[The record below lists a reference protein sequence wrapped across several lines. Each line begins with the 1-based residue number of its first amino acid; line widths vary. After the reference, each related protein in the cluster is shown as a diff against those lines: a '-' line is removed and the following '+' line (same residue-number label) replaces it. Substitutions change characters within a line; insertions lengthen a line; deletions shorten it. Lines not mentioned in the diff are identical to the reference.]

1 MYALSVLS
9 PSRVEAAR
17 RLVKTY
23 DFVITTGGIGP
34 THDGEPPLPPLFLRA
49 SSHSLTGHARVGAA
63 DITYQS
69 LAAAFEQPLEHHAET
84 LRRMGEMIR
93 HRTDLGKQ
101 TDDQRVARERMAL
114 FPARAEV
121 LYIASDIWVPV
132 VRLEGKLC
140 IFPGIPKLFQR
151 MVDGLVPFLPLPPP
165 SERPYRQQVFTNL
178 PESSIA
184 PYLTTL
190 QARVKDAGVRVGSY
204 PLLAKGVYVS
214 LIGRDQE
221 RIQAL
226 GEEVAREI
234 QGRLVSEEEARKEKA
249 AL

>member
-1 MYALSVLS
+1 MSCVALV
-9 PSRVEAAR
+9 V
-17 RLVKTY
+17 
-23 DFVITTGGIGP
+23 
-34 THDGEPPLPPLFLRA
+34 
-49 SSHSLTGHARVGAA
+49 

-84 LRRMGEMIR
+84 LRRMGEMIK
-93 HRTDLGKQ
+93 HRTDLADQ
-101 TDDQRVARERMAL
+101 TAEQRVARERMAL

-121 LYIASDIWVPV
+121 LYIASDIWVV
-132 VRLEGKLC
+132 S
-140 IFPGIPKLFQR
+140 
-151 MVDGLVPFLPLPPP
+151 PLPHVCVLVSGGGYTDGTRTAGSAAGGQGVRVPGDPEALPAHARRARAVPALAPAQRTALPP
-165 SERPYRQQVFTNL
+165 ADLHQVRARAPPLSIDSFSLSLSRIPSRCSL

-226 GEEVAREI
+226 SEEVAREI
-234 QGRLVSEEEARKEKA
+234 QGRLVSEEEARREKA

>member
-1 MYALSVLS
+1 MAVCAL
-9 PSRVEAAR
+9 
-17 RLVKTY
+17 
-23 DFVITTGGIGP
+23 
-34 THDGEPPLPPLFLRA
+34 
-49 SSHSLTGHARVGAA
+49 
-63 DITYQS
+63 
-69 LAAAFEQPLEHHAET
+69 EQ
-84 LRRMGEMIR
+84 
-93 HRTDLGKQ
+93 
-101 TDDQRVARERMAL
+101 
-114 FPARAEV
+114 
-121 LYIASDIWVPV
+121 PV

-140 IFPGIPKLFQR
+140 IFPGIPRLFQR
-151 MVDGLVPFLPLPPP
+151 MLDGLVPFLPLPPP
-165 SERPYRQQVFTNL
+165 SERPCRQQVFTKYVVGFRLLLLNIYPYGCGYDPAHSL

-204 PLLAKGVYVS
+204 PLLSKGVYVS